1 MRDGR
6 LVTRRSDL
14 WMARASLCL
23 ARGQQRGTPGA
34 RNRSQINVARQV
46 SSRFFSP
53 RRRSR
58 IRTIYRAVR
67 FDHFSLSLF
76 PRSWKQKCQRILFHG
91 FRFLSFPS
99 FLYFL
104 FPRDR
109 DIRRIIPASRNHRSR
124 DSIFSFFF
132 FFFSNIPW
140 NSSRSEDPSRTHFFL
155 FFSFRER
162 TCPAVAVLTL
172 STCQPGPMYRY
183 DLHKD
188 PEFIAQ
194 RNDAVTTS

>member
-109 DIRRIIPASRNHRSR
+109 DIRRIILEIIDQEIRS
-124 DSIFSFFF
+124 SVFFF
-132 FFFSNIPW
+132 FFQYPVEFLALRGSISNALFP
-140 NSSRSEDPSRTHFFL
+140 L
-155 FFSFRER
+155 FFFSREN
-162 TCPAVAVLTL
+162 L
-172 STCQPGPMYRY
+172 SGRGSSHTFHVSTGPDVQIRS
-183 DLHKD
+183 
-188 PEFIAQ
+188 
-194 RNDAVTTS
+194 T

>member
-76 PRSWKQKCQRILFHG
+76 PRSWKEKCQRILFHG
-91 FRFLSFPS
+91 FRFLSFPF
-99 FLYFL
+99 FL
-104 FPRDR
+104 DSV
-109 DIRRIIPASRNHRSR
+109 PARQRYSTNSRLSKS
-124 DSIFSFFF
+124 SIKRFDLQFFF
-132 FFFSNIPW
+132 FFFSQYSPW

>member
-23 ARGQQRGTPGA
+23 ARGQQRRTPGA

-124 DSIFSFFF
+124 DSIFSLFFF
-132 FFFSNIPW
+132 FFPISRGIPRAPRIHLERTFS
-140 NSSRSEDPSRTHFFL
+140 SFFL
-155 FFSFRER
+155 FEREPVRPWQFSHFPRVNRARCTDTIYIKIPSSLLNE
-162 TCPAVAVLTL
+162 
-172 STCQPGPMYRY
+172 
-183 DLHKD
+183 
-188 PEFIAQ
+188 
-194 RNDAVTTS
+194 TTR

>member
-1 MRDGR
+1 
-6 LVTRRSDL
+6 
-14 WMARASLCL
+14 MARASLCL

-91 FRFLSFPS
+91 FRFLSF

-132 FFFSNIPW
+132 SNIPW

-155 FFSFRER
+155 FFLFEREPVR
-162 TCPAVAVLTL
+162 PWQFSHFPRVNRARCTDTIYIKIPSSLL
-172 STCQPGPMYRY
+172 N
-183 DLHKD
+183 
-188 PEFIAQ
+188 E
-194 RNDAVTTS
+194 TTR

>member
-91 FRFLSFPS
+91 FRFLSF

-132 FFFSNIPW
+132 FFFQYPVEFLALRGSISNA
-140 NSSRSEDPSRTHFFL
+140 L
-155 FFSFRER
+155 FPLFSFRER

>member
-76 PRSWKQKCQRILFHG
+76 PRSWKEKCQRILFHG
-91 FRFLSFPS
+91 FRFLSFPF
-99 FLYFL
+99 FL
-104 FPRDR
+104 DSV
-109 DIRRIIPASRNHRSR
+109 PARQRYSTNSRLSKS
-124 DSIFSFFF
+124 SIKRFDLQFFF
-132 FFFSNIPW
+132 FFFPNIPRGIPRAPRIHLERTF
-140 NSSRSEDPSRTHFFL
+140 SSFFL
-155 FFSFRER
+155 FEREPVRPWQFSHFPRVNRARCTDTIYIKIPSSLLNE
-162 TCPAVAVLTL
+162 
-172 STCQPGPMYRY
+172 
-183 DLHKD
+183 
-188 PEFIAQ
+188 
-194 RNDAVTTS
+194 TTR